1 MDIFRKVPES
11 RKGRRPR
18 RQFDEE
24 SPHAVRDRQ
33 LRVLIRASHEGN
45 RRAYGSPRVLKDLL
59 EQGIPIS
66 RKRVVRPM
74 QAEGLK
80 ARVRKRFHS
89 TTMAL
94 PCMPPIDALL
104 Y

>member
-1 MDIFRKVPES
+1 MSRMPES

-33 LRVLIRASHEGN
+33 LRVLIRASHERN

-59 EQGIPIS
+59 EAGSVTPVIDKTFTLSQVPEAMRYLESGRARGKLVVTVGAS
-66 RKRVVRPM
+66 RP
-74 QAEGLK
+74 G
-80 ARVRKRFHS
+80 
-89 TTMAL
+89 
-94 PCMPPIDALL
+94 DG
-104 Y
+104 